1 MRPDIKEKGRKWFQ
15 LAFDTAANSVERNK
29 LYKSVL
35 DLGIKPE
42 TLNENFTGL
51 KNYLL

>member
-1 MRPDIKEKGRKWFQ
+1 MRPNVKQNLKESYQ

-29 LYKSVL
+29 LYKSAL
-35 DLGIKPE
+35 DLGIKLE

-51 KNYLL
+51 KNFIS

>member
-1 MRPDIKEKGRKWFQ
+1 MEPDVKQNLKESYQ

-29 LYKSVL
+29 LYKSAM
-35 DLGIKPE
+35 DLGIKLK

-51 KNYLL
+51 KNYL